1 MEGFLLACGGLLIF
15 IVGISLLGALGSAV
29 KIINQYQ
36 TGLILRLGKISR
48 ITGPGLHI
56 VIPYIERIIVIDTRT
71 VTLPI
76 QSQKIIT
83 KDNVSIDVAGVAY
96 YRIVDAQKSF
106 TGIANPQAAVDQIAQ
121 TTVRE
126 IIGKSSLD
134 EVLTNTIQINA
145 DIRNIL
151 DKHTEEWG
159 IEVTIV
165 QLKDIELPESMQRA
179 MAKEAEAER
188 EKRAKIIAAEG
199 EFQASKQLAE
209 AAKVMAAQ
217 PITLELRTLQTLTNI
232 AEEKNSTIIFP
243 ARFMDIAEV
252 LSGFGEKFIKNELF
266 DKPKDK

>member
-1 MEGFLLACGGLLIF
+1 MEIVLLCMCLIGFFIIF
-15 IVGISLLGALGSAV
+15 TVFSGFRIV
-29 KIINQYQ
+29 NQYQ
-36 TGLILRLGKISR
+36 IGIIMRLGKIVG
-48 ITGPGLHI
+48 IAQPGLTLI
-56 VIPYIERIIVIDTRT
+56 IPYIDRIVLIDTRT

-96 YRIVDAQKSF
+96 FRIIDAIKSY
-106 TGIANPQAAVDQIAQ
+106 TQITNANAAVDQIAQ

-126 IIGKSSLD
+126 IIGRFILD
-134 EVLTNTIQINA
+134 DLLTKTDEINTE
-145 DIRNIL
+145 IRTIL
-151 DKHTEEWG
+151 DKHTETWG

-165 QLKDIELPESMQRA
+165 QLKDIELPESMKRA
-179 MAKEAEAER
+179 MSKEAEAER

-252 LSGFGEKFIKNELF
+252 LGDLGKKFM
-266 DKPKDK
+266 PKE

>member
-1 MEGFLLACGGLLIF
+1 MAVVLVICGLLFVGFFVLTTIF
-15 IVGISLLGALGSAV
+15 SGIRIV
-29 KIINQYQ
+29 NQYQ
-36 TGLILRLGKISR
+36 VGIVLRLGK
-48 ITGPGLHI
+48 TQKVVGAGLTVI
-56 VIPYIERIIVIDTRT
+56 IPYIDRMILVDTRT

-96 YRIVDAQKSF
+96 FRIVDALKSY
-106 TGIANPQAAVDQIAQ
+106 TQIINANSAVDQIAQ

-126 IIGKSSLD
+126 IIGRFILD
-134 EVLTNTIQINA
+134 DVLTKTDEINSE
-145 DIRNIL
+145 IRTIL
-151 DKHTEEWG
+151 DKHTETWG

-165 QLKDIELPESMQRA
+165 QLKDIELPESMKRA
-179 MAKEAEAER
+179 MSKEAEAER

-252 LSGFGEKFIKNELF
+252 LGDLGCKFL
-266 DKPKDK
+266 PKKD

>member
-1 MEGFLLACGGLLIF
+1 MLELLFICGILFVGFFFLMTIF
-15 IVGISLLGALGSAV
+15 SGIRIV
-29 KIINQYQ
+29 NQYQ
-36 TGLILRLGKISR
+36 IGIVFRLGK
-48 ITGPGLHI
+48 TLKVVGAGLTVI
-56 VIPYIERIIVIDTRT
+56 IPYIDRMILVDTRT

-96 YRIVDAQKSF
+96 FRIVDALKSY
-106 TGIANPQAAVDQIAQ
+106 TQIINANSAVDQIAQ

-126 IIGKSSLD
+126 IIGRFILD
-134 EVLTNTIQINA
+134 DVLTKTDEINNEV
-145 DIRNIL
+145 RTIL
-151 DKHTEEWG
+151 DKHTETWG

-165 QLKDIELPESMQRA
+165 QLKDIELPESMKRA
-179 MAKEAEAER
+179 MSKEAEAER

-252 LSGFGEKFIKNELF
+252 LGDLGKKFM
-266 DKPKDK
+266 PKE

>member
-1 MEGFLLACGGLLIF
+1 MTVFLVICGLLF
-15 IVGISLLGALGSAV
+15 VGIFVLSTIFSGIR
-29 KIINQYQ
+29 IINQYQ
-36 TGLILRLGKISR
+36 VGIVLRLGK
-48 ITGPGLHI
+48 TLKVVGAGLTVI
-56 VIPYIERIIVIDTRT
+56 IPYIDRMIVVDART

-96 YRIVDAQKSF
+96 FRIVDALKSY
-106 TGIANPQAAVDQIAQ
+106 TQIINPNSAVDQIAQ

-126 IIGKSSLD
+126 IIGRFILD
-134 EVLTNTIQINA
+134 DVLTKTEEIN
-145 DIRNIL
+145 REVQTIL
-151 DKHTEEWG
+151 DKHTETWG

-165 QLKDIELPESMQRA
+165 QLKDIELPESMKRA
-179 MAKEAEAER
+179 MSKEAEAER

-252 LSGFGEKFIKNELF
+252 LGDLGKKFM
-266 DKPKDK
+266 PKE